1 MTVTWNGTTISGP
14 VLIFQDELVR
24 DDRTDVLATPVDGTL
39 ICISE
44 NQARVGWHYADGSL
58 VYIGSTTYHFIQRRT
73 FILYLIYSQCYFWVH
88 DPLNILPYSTL
99 CYSTV
104 RGRAL
109 MAVKFKFAMKN
120 S

>member
-1 MTVTWNGTTISGP
+1 MDGVYAKAGLWTGLDSGLDSGLYSGLQGAHAHIKKGRISRG
-14 VLIFQDELVR
+14 V
-24 DDRTDVLATPVDGTL
+24 
-39 ICISE
+39 S
-44 NQARVGWHYADGSL
+44 S
-58 VYIGSTTYHFIQRRT
+58 

>member
-1 MTVTWNGTTISGP
+1 MLGGGVGVRKRVYVVLVCAVDAYVSG
-14 VLIFQDELVR
+14 
-24 DDRTDVLATPVDGTL
+24 
-39 ICISE
+39 
-44 NQARVGWHYADGSL
+44 
-58 VYIGSTTYHFIQRRT
+58 

>member
-1 MTVTWNGTTISGP
+1 MRVTVQ
-14 VLIFQDELVR
+14 VLI
-24 DDRTDVLATPVDGTL
+24 PG
-39 ICISE
+39 
-44 NQARVGWHYADGSL
+44 NQCR
-58 VYIGSTTYHFIQRRT
+58 FP

>member
-1 MTVTWNGTTISGP
+1 MIGVSIGGGAPMCP
-14 VLIFQDELVR
+14 VLYVVQV
-24 DDRTDVLATPVDGTL
+24 
-39 ICISE
+39 
-44 NQARVGWHYADGSL
+44 
-58 VYIGSTTYHFIQRRT
+58 